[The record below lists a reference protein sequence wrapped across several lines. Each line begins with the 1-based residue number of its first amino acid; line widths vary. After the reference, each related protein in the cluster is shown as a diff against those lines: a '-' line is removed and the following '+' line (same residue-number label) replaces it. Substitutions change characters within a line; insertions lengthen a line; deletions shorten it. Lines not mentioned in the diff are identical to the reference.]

1 MINLSDDNQL
11 WCKPSIQHSENA
23 QMTTSNKFI
32 VLRSPDEKSVA
43 VFPYSAAFLELAF
56 SGFSVV
62 RKEAYNYDSNRAE
75 VIYLRHKTDKLIIEI
90 IDEDDIKLFTKTQV
104 Q

>member
-1 MINLSDDNQL
+1 MINLADDKQI

-43 VFPYSAAFLELAF
+43 VFPYSATFLELAF
-56 SGFSVV
+56 SGFGVV
-62 RKEAYNYDSNRAE
+62 RKETYDYDSYQKE

-90 IDEDDIKLFTKTQV
+90 IDEDDIKLFTETQV